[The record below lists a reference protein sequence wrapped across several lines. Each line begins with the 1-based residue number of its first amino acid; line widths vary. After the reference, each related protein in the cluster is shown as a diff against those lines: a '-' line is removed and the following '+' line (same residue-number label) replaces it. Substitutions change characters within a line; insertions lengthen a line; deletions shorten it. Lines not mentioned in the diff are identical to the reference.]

1 MSLFGGLGSA
11 LGGIVGSVV
20 PGVGTALGA
29 TIGGGLGSA
38 AGSLTGAAGAAS
50 AGQNPL
56 TGYAAGLGTLYGA
69 LGYSLG
75 NYGNLLTSSQL
86 SALSEALD
94 RSRTATSVQAQEI
107 LGQIQAGTDLYKQL
121 GQAKLATELLGP
133 QFLNFAGQEK
143 LKGENQLALDLGMTN
158 TDLKALQGATRI
170 GVAEKAANALSDAFS
185 MRAKTEGALALGAQ
199 NLSNNLKLTQASAF
213 ADAYRTKAQ
222 TEGALALRRDGRS
235 AAFAGT
241 KYFA

>member
-1 MSLFGGLGSA
+1 MGLGGAIGSV
-11 LGGIVGSVV
+11 LGGIAGSVI
-20 PGVGTALGA
+20 PGVGTAVGA
-29 TIGGGLGSA
+29 SIGGGLGGAIGGAGSASA
-38 AGSLTGAAGAAS
+38 A
-50 AGQNPL
+50 QNPL

-75 NYGNLLTSSQL
+75 NYGNLLTSAQL
-86 SALSEALD
+86 SSLSEALD

-133 QFLNFAGQEK
+133 QFLNFAGQEQ

-158 TDLKALQGATRI
+158 TDLKALQGQTRLA
-170 GVAEKAANALSDAFS
+170 VAQKAADNLSDAFGT
-185 MRAKTEGALALGAQ
+185 RARTEGALALGAQ
-199 NLSNNLKLTQASAF
+199 QLSNSLKMTQASAF

-222 TEGALALRRDGRS
+222 TEAALALRRDGRS
-235 AAFAGT
+235 AALGAT

>member
-1 MSLFGGLGSA
+1 MAFAGIGTAIGSAFGGV
-11 LGGIVGSVV
+11 GGPVG
-20 PGVGTALGA
+20 GL
-29 TIGGGLGSA
+29 IGGGLDA
-38 AGSLTGAAGAAS
+38 LTGAASSSSQQQQPNTA
-50 AGQNPL
+50 
-56 TGYAAGLGTLYGA
+56 YAMGLATLYGS
-69 LGYSLG
+69 LGGALG

-86 SALSEALD
+86 SSLGEVLN
-94 RSRTATSVQAQEI
+94 RSKTATNVQAQEI

-170 GVAEKAANALSDAFS
+170 GVAEKAANSLADAFS

-199 NLSNNLKLTQASAF
+199 QLSNNLKLTQASAF
-213 ADAYRTKAQ
+213 ADAYRTKAR
-222 TEGALALRRDGRS
+222 TEADLALRRDGRS
-235 AAFAGT
+235 ATLAAT
-241 KYFA
+241 RYFA

>member
-1 MSLFGGLGSA
+1 MA
-11 LGGIVGSVV
+11 LGGIGSAIGAIAGSVI
-20 PGVGTALGA
+20 PGVGTTLGA
-29 TIGGGLGSA
+29 AVGGGLGSA
-38 AGSLTGAAGAAS
+38 IGGAGAAS
-50 AGQNPL
+50 SAQNPL

-94 RSRTATSVQAQEI
+94 RSRTATSVQSQEI

-133 QFLNFAGQEK
+133 QFLNFAGREQ

-158 TDLKALQGATRI
+158 TDLKALQGQTRLS
-170 GVAEKAANALSDAFS
+170 VAEKSASNLADAFS
-185 MRAKTEGALALGAQ
+185 TRAKTEGALALGAQ
-199 NLSNNLKLTQASAF
+199 QLSNNLKMTQASAF

-222 TEGALALRRDGRS
+222 TEAALALRRDGRN
-235 AAFAGT
+235 AVAGANA
-241 KYFA
+241 YFA